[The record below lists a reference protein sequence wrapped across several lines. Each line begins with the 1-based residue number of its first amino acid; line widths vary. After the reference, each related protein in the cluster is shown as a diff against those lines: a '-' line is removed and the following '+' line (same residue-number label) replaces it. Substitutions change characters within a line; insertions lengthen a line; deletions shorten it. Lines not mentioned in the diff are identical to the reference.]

1 MLETHRSSGAD
12 VTIGAVPVTSEAAS
26 AFGIMRLNET
36 GRVVGFLEKPK
47 TPEELSLVRTDPA
60 WIEARGI
67 PSKGREALAS
77 MGIYIFNRDTLVEV
91 LTKTNYQDFGKEV
104 FPASIRSRHVQVHMF
119 DGYWEDIGTIKAF
132 YEANLELA
140 GESPSFQLTSAQA
153 PIYSRPRFLPP
164 ARINGARI
172 EKSLIADGCSI
183 GAGSVIENSVIGL
196 RIQIGK
202 NVTIRNSV
210 LMGADYFER
219 PEDAATAK
227 ALKQPLLG
235 IGDGTVI
242 EGAIIDKNCRI
253 GQNVVIRNTRGVD
266 NSPETEHSV
275 ICDGIVVIPKGTL
288 LPDRWT
294 QP

>member
-1 MLETHRSSGAD
+1 
-12 VTIGAVPVTSEAAS
+12 
-26 AFGIMRLNET
+26 MRLNDA

-47 TPEELSLVRTDPA
+47 SAEELSLVRTDPA
-60 WIEARGI
+60 WIDAQGI

-140 GESPSFQLTSAQA
+140 GESPSFQLTSAEF

-235 IGDGTVI
+235 IADGTVI
-242 EGAIIDKNCRI
+242 DGAIVDKNCRI
-253 GQNVVIRNTRGVD
+253 GHNVVIRNASGIE
-266 NSPETEHSV
+266 NSPETEYAV
-275 ICDGIVVIPKGTL
+275 ICDGIVVIPKDTT
-288 LPDRWT
+288 LPDRWSL
-294 QP
+294 